1 MYFIYHIPGIKIG
14 CTNKPYRRIESEQKQ
29 LKYEIL
35 EQHDDIMFASKRE
48 IELQKQYGYRVDT
61 IPYYESIRRINK
73 ASKIAHKTI
82 NFKKDIDWDARN
94 KKIDFDKRAKKMGN
108 QLLDRLDNMRLLAAK
123 QNSIPVIAY
132 DKKTLNV
139 IGEYNSYVEA
149 AKDLNLHAA
158 AISAICRGVYKSTK
172 NYTFKN
178 K

>member
-1 MYFIYHIPGIKIG
+1 MYYIYHIPGVKIG

-35 EQHDDIMFASKRE
+35 EEHNDIMFASKRE

-108 QLLDRLDNMRLLAAK
+108 QLLNRLDNMRILAAK
-123 QNSIPVIAY
+123 KNSIAVVAY
-132 DKKTLNV
+132 DKKTLNI
-139 IGEYNSYVEA
+139 IGEYNSYIEA

-158 AISAICRGVYKSTK
+158 AISAICRGVNKSTK

>member
-1 MYFIYHIPGIKIG
+1 MYYIYHIEGIKIG

-35 EQHDDIMFASKRE
+35 EEHNDIMFASKRE

-94 KKIDFDKRAKKMGN
+94 KKIDFDKRAKKMGSI
-108 QLLDRLDNMRLLAAK
+108 LTDRLNTMRKLAAIK
-123 QNSIPVIAY
+123 NSKSILAY
-132 DKKTLNV
+132 DKNTLEF
-139 IGEYNSYVEA
+139 IGEYNSIVEA
-149 AKDLNLHAA
+149 SEKLNVSKAC
-158 AISAICRGVYKSTK
+158 ISSVCRKITKTSK
-172 NYTFKN
+172 NYTFKY